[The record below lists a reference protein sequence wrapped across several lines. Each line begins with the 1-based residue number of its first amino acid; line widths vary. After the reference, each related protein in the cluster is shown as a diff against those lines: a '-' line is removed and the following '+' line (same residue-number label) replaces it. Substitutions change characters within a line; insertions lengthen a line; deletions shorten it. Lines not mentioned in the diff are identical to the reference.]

1 MGQEKSTS
9 QDKGSSDGSSD
20 EAIGRP
26 GEWREGRYQQ
36 SGKPVDRAVNDT
48 KESQADSHDTTS
60 TPVTRK
66 DYEGSPKGNPR

>member
-1 MGQEKSTS
+1 MGQ
-9 QDKGSSDGSSD
+9 DKGSSD

-26 GEWREGRYQQ
+26 EEWREGRYQQ
-36 SGKPVDRAVNDT
+36 PGKPVDRAVNEP